1 MASLRPVEPA
11 QHTTKEL
18 GFQVHGI
25 EGVSDFIVVG
35 LDLCYKGSRV
45 SILSCGLEQ
54 DSRHRRPG
62 VENAPECSTGAT
74 YILGSLQGPCH
85 LKP

>member
-18 GFQVHGI
+18 GLQVHGI

-35 LDLCYKGSRV
+35 FDLCYKGSRV
-45 SILSCGLEQ
+45 SILSCELEQ
-54 DSRHRRPG
+54 NSRHRRPG
-62 VENAPECSTGAT
+62 VEMRLSAVPEQHTFWDLFKALV
-74 YILGSLQGPCH
+74 I
-85 LKP
+85 